1 MPPAVAISSY
11 EAVSPVCG
19 GRLVNGLSFK
29 EFTFDLTI
37 VLSPSHMKSSQHCGS
52 LRTHVGRPASNSGR
66 LCTNSPQRAPAEEEP
81 RCASSSRESG
91 VLLACDQGGGA
102 LDPA

>member
-11 EAVSPVCG
+11 EAVSPVRG

-37 VLSPSHMKSSQHCGS
+37 VLSPSHMKSSRHCGS
-52 LRTHVGRPASNSGR
+52 FRTHVGRPASNSGR
-66 LCTNSPQRAPAEEEP
+66 LCTNPVVRHSVRRQVIDLSELIRRRPRLKGHSLAPP
-81 RCASSSRESG
+81 
-91 VLLACDQGGGA
+91 
-102 LDPA
+102 